1 MDNHHIH
8 LNKLC
13 LFPFLVLLVL
23 TVSASSRPSFEP
35 TPAGL
40 RAFLDRSLEHLG
52 RSEEHGQQ
60 TTKEKP
66 LLLSNKAV
74 IGATTTTIID
84 YNFNLFDKFLEG
96 FKANFFSPNFMICS
110 AKLRATA
117 LDYN

>member
-1 MDNHHIH
+1 MDNHHLH
-8 LNKLC
+8 LNKQC
-13 LFPFLVLLVL
+13 LFLVLIL
-23 TVSASSRPSFEP
+23 TVSVSSLPSFEP
-35 TPAGL
+35 TPTGL

-60 TTKEKP
+60 MTKEK
-66 LLLSNKAV
+66 LLLSNKALRD
-74 IGATTTTIID
+74 ATTTIID

-96 FKANFFSPNFMICS
+96 FKANFFSPNFMKCS